1 LNIKDWQPMQEI
13 NRRPPDSM
21 TVSERMDEVT
31 ALLARGVS
39 RVWDQSVAKSANAAS
54 KSHLG
59 LGYSGHQSV
68 HTDPS
73 TKVTESK

>member
-1 LNIKDWQPMQEI
+1 MQEI
-13 NRRPPDSM
+13 KRRPPESM
-21 TVSERMDEVT
+21 SVSERMDEVA
-31 ALLARGVS
+31 ALLARGIS

-54 KSHLG
+54 KSHLR

>member
-1 LNIKDWQPMQEI
+1 MQEI
-13 NRRPPDSM
+13 KRRPPESM
-21 TVSERMDEVT
+21 SVSERMDEVA
-31 ALLARGVS
+31 ALLARGIS

-54 KSHLG
+54 KRHLG
-59 LGYSGHQSV
+59 LGFCAHQSV

>member
-1 LNIKDWQPMQEI
+1 MQEI

-39 RVWDQSVAKSANAAS
+39 RVWDQSVAKSANMVS

-59 LGYSGHQSV
+59 LGFNSYQSV
-68 HTDPS
+68 HTDTL

>member
-1 LNIKDWQPMQEI
+1 MQEI

-39 RVWDQSVAKSANAAS
+39 RVWDQSVAKSANMVS
-54 KSHLG
+54 KSHVG
-59 LGYSGHQSV
+59 LGFTAHQSV
-68 HTDPS
+68 HTDTS

>member
-1 LNIKDWQPMQEI
+1 MQEF

-39 RVWDQSVAKSANAAS
+39 RVWDQSVAKSANVAS

-59 LGYSGHQSV
+59 LACSGTRSV
-68 HTDPS
+68 HTDP
-73 TKVTESK
+73 TNKVTEFK

>member
-1 LNIKDWQPMQEI
+1 MQEI
-13 NRRPPDSM
+13 NRRPPESM

-31 ALLARGVS
+31 ALLARGIS

-59 LGYSGHQSV
+59 LGFSAHQSV

-73 TKVTESK
+73 TNVTESK

>member
-1 LNIKDWQPMQEI
+1 MQEI

-21 TVSERMDEVT
+21 TVTERMDEVS
-31 ALLARGVS
+31 ALLARGIS
-39 RVWDQSVAKSANAAS
+39 RVWEQSVAKSANVAS

-59 LGYSGHQSV
+59 LACSATRSV

>member
-1 LNIKDWQPMQEI
+1 MQEI
-13 NRRPPDSM
+13 NRRPPESI
-21 TVSERMDEVT
+21 TVSERMDEVA
-31 ALLARGVS
+31 ALLARGIS

-59 LGYSGHQSV
+59 LGYSDHQSV

>member
-1 LNIKDWQPMQEI
+1 MQEI

-39 RVWDQSVAKSANAAS
+39 RVWDQSVAKSANVAS

-59 LGYSGHQSV
+59 LGFSAHQSV

>member
-1 LNIKDWQPMQEI
+1 MQEI

-31 ALLARGVS
+31 ALLARGIS
-39 RVWDQSVAKSANAAS
+39 RLWDQSVAKSANAVA

-59 LGYSGHQSV
+59 LGFSAHQSV
-68 HTDPS
+68 HRDPS

>member
-1 LNIKDWQPMQEI
+1 MQEN

-21 TVSERMDEVT
+21 TVSERMYEVT

-54 KSHLG
+54 KRHLG
-59 LGYSGHQSV
+59 LGFSAHQSV

>member
-1 LNIKDWQPMQEI
+1 MQEI

-39 RVWDQSVAKSANAAS
+39 RMWDQSVAKSANVAS
-54 KSHLG
+54 KSNLG
-59 LGYSGHQSV
+59 LGFSAHRSV

>member
-1 LNIKDWQPMQEI
+1 MQEI

-21 TVSERMDEVT
+21 TVSERMDEVA

-39 RVWDQSVAKSANAAS
+39 RLWDQSVENPENTAS

-59 LGYSGHQSV
+59 LGCSAHQSV
-68 HTDPS
+68 HTDPFNP
-73 TKVTESK
+73 VTESK